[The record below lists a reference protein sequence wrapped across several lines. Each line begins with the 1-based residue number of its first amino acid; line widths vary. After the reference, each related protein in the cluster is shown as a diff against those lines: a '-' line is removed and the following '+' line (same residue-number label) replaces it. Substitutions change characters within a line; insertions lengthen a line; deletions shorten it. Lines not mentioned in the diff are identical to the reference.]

1 MDSLKNI
8 AKRSVMKKEEYA
20 SDVLMLKERLY
31 ELGEEVQEQ
40 RLMIMELEENQGAV
54 AQENVWLWEEIQKLK
69 IQIADLEGMIFG
81 EQIR

>member
-1 MDSLKNI
+1 
-8 AKRSVMKKEEYA
+8 
-20 SDVLMLKERLY
+20 MLKERLY

-69 IQIADLEGMIFG
+69 IQIL
-81 EQIR
+81 